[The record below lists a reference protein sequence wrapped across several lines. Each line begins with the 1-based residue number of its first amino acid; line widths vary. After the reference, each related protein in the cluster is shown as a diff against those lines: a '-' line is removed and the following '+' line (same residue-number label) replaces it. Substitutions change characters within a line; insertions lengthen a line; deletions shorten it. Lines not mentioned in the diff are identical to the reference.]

1 MRSLIDRQNAATK
14 CCILTSDLSREITP
28 RLVQALRQLPVVDF
42 VIEVGRRVFAIE
54 VKAATRWSE
63 SDLSGL
69 RAFLERTPACV
80 AAVLAYNGKEA
91 VKLDERLFAIPMGHL
106 IQ

>member
-1 MRSLIDRQNAATK
+1 M
-14 CCILTSDLSREITP
+14 
-28 RLVQALRQLPVVDF
+28 DF
-42 VIEVGRRVFAIE
+42 VIELGRKIFGIE

-63 SDLSGL
+63 GDLSGL

-91 VKLDERLFAIPMGHL
+91 VKLGERLFVIPIEQL
-106 IQ
+106 LE